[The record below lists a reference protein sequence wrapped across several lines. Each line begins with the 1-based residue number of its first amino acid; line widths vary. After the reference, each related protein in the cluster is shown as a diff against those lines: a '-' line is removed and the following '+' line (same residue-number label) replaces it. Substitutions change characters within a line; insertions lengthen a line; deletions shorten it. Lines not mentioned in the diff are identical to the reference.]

1 MRKDCKQQ
9 ESMEHLQHISGHP
22 FTYADNEMD
31 DTMSK
36 CSSSSLMPNYLRMAM
51 VSHEVGS
58 VATDLSALQNSRL
71 YEPLGRS
78 FVEEELLKIYDEIDQ
93 LIHVIID
100 YRRQPLAATRKLDEN
115 RLSDIQFKIR
125 PLLER
130 LDEDIGR
137 LDKKVYK
144 NLNCCKI
151 KESRVCWLLN
161 SHKMLQQFSG
171 IVAEMTVRVLQP
183 LEHTISLRLRGCDI
197 PFVDKGID
205 KALMSADQ
213 SLNDI
218 NFHLKQNV
226 FALP

>member
-1 MRKDCKQQ
+1 
-9 ESMEHLQHISGHP
+9 
-22 FTYADNEMD
+22 
-31 DTMSK
+31 
-36 CSSSSLMPNYLRMAM
+36 MPNYLRMAM

-71 YEPLGRS
+71 YEPLNRS

-100 YRRQPLAATRKLDEN
+100 YSRRQPLLGARKVDEN

-137 LDKKVYK
+137 MDKKVYR

-161 SHKMLQQFSG
+161 SHKMLKQFG
-171 IVAEMTVRVLQP
+171 DIVANVTVGVLQP
-183 LEHTISLRLRGCDI
+183 LEEAISLRLRGCDV

-205 KALMSADQ
+205 ETLMSAGKHL
-213 SLNDI
+213 SDI
-218 NFHLKQNV
+218 DLLLKQKV
-226 FALP
+226 FSLP